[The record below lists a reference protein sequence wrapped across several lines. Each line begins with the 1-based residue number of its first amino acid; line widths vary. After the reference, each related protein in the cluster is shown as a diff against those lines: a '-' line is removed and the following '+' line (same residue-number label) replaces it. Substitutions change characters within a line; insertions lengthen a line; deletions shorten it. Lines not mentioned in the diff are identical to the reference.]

1 MNALWKFL
9 PWAGV
14 VLAVLM
20 YGCERERAGELR
32 GSVAELTRER
42 DALVKAGQVVRREF
56 IRDTITVTRTR
67 TRYETIRDSLITTD
81 TLLRTDTAF
90 IAVTQA
96 ADTAIRACQ
105 SVVSTCS
112 RALALADSI
121 HVVDTRTIRA
131 MQRARPGIVRR
142 WGERI
147 AWAAVGYTVGSLT
160 K

>member
-1 MNALWKFL
+1 MSAVWKFL

-14 VLAVLM
+14 LFAVLM
-20 YGCERERAGELR
+20 YGCERE
-32 GSVAELTRER
+32 
-42 DALVKAGQVVRREF
+42 KAGRLSGEVAVLVRQRVRTEY

-105 SVVSTCS
+105 SVVSTCT
-112 RALALADSI
+112 RALAVADSI
-121 HVVDTRTIRA
+121 RLIDQRTIRA
-131 MQRARPGIVRR
+131 MQRARPSFVRR
-142 WGERI
+142 WSERI
-147 AWAAVGYTVGSLT
+147 AWGAVGYAVGSLT
-160 K
+160 R

>member
-14 VLAVLM
+14 VVAVLM
-20 YGCERERAGELR
+20 YGCEREKAGRLSGE
-32 GSVAELTRER
+32 VAVLVRQR
-42 DALVKAGQVVRREF
+42 DALTRASQRVRTEY

-105 SVVSTCS
+105 SVVSTCT
-112 RALALADSI
+112 RALAVADSI
-121 HVVDTRTIRA
+121 RLIDQRTIRA
-131 MQRARPGIVRR
+131 MQRARPGVVRR

-147 AWAAVGYTVGSLT
+147 AWGAVGYAVGSIT
-160 K
+160 R